1 MAIRI
6 PWDIREAAILLQALI
21 SVLNNKERRKR
32 AIAEVSQTLRKL
44 AIKQGVSVDDK
55 FRNENGI
62 ALQMSKLEYAF
73 TDGKL
78 GLRVQTGWYFDI
90 VRLYREERGKYY
102 DLLREVK
109 AMSVP
114 DTKEQ
119 KSFDVWLA
127 ENGSSNAASIKATIN
142 ILSVLLLKN
151 KAIRDNVLQ
160 ITDVAVIDSL
170 INRIKANKG
179 IHIHSKRQKN
189 NCLAALGVYKNYLEC
204 LAEETANEQ
213 FDIPDAKGTVL
224 NLEAEEEKGGTLRV
238 SFAESRIYSYTRPS
252 ELIYFDEHYP
262 VRNWTQVYVQ
272 TVKCLYMDFP
282 NKICSLMNSSL
293 SGRGR
298 IDVADSIGADA
309 MIAPKEISDDLYL
322 ETNESADTIITKIG
336 KLLNICEVDF
346 KNVVITYSASKIVS
360 EPNAS
365 AKATQADPHSKN
377 ISFYQWMTQTQGM
390 AEGTGRSY
398 DSAINTADVFAK
410 EHHIGNGKIRGITD
424 YIIVKETADALLQN
438 PVFIELNQK
447 QHNRFRAALRKYLQY
462 LNNGQYTGVPELV
475 EDSSDDVDFEPYREI
490 LSICFTKGFRIASRL
505 DMGRFRTFWLKK
517 YGSEL
522 TEDDDTVRKY
532 IAHITVQYQDFV
544 YLPETMLDE
553 GTAERLLAYLDGCFR
568 EGKNAV
574 YFDALYKEFQIE
586 FVGKRI
592 NNPNMLKSYL
602 TYINDDRFFVHRSYL
617 TAEVDAEVNPTD
629 EVKDYLITA
638 GVPVSVEDLKEALA
652 HIDEDKII
660 WAVAGSNSAEF
671 VRNQKGEYFHADI
684 VRFTQP
690 EIDSITELI
699 QQAIDDKDYMGG
711 KELTDAIEIKLPGI
725 RERYPFLTWLGLRD
739 VIAYKLRDVFS
750 FKGKIIS
757 AYGQDLS
764 MSDVFA
770 HFASSHDHFTLEQ
783 LNSLKRDLDTP
794 IYFDSVYENSLRI
807 SKDEFVSRE
816 QEVFDVA
823 ATDAA
828 IDRFCVGD
836 YIALKEISFFG
847 SFPDARF
854 PWNEFLLEHY
864 AANFSKEYKLL
875 HVGYTA
881 GTTVG
886 AIVKRSSRFEDFDE
900 LISADL
906 ADSNIPLNRQSAL
919 QYLVDVGFIARRHF
933 SGIDQILTKA
943 KLQRSKKG

>member
-1 MAIRI
+1 
-6 PWDIREAAILLQALI
+6 
-21 SVLNNKERRKR
+21 
-32 AIAEVSQTLRKL
+32 
-44 AIKQGVSVDDK
+44 
-55 FRNENGI
+55 
-62 ALQMSKLEYAF
+62 
-73 TDGKL
+73 
-78 GLRVQTGWYFDI
+78 
-90 VRLYREERGKYY
+90 
-102 DLLREVK
+102 
-109 AMSVP
+109 MSVP
-114 DTKEQ
+114 ATKEQ

-127 ENGSSNAASIKATIN
+127 ESGSNATSIKATIN
-142 ILSVLLLKN
+142 ILSVLLLRN
-151 KAIRDNVLQ
+151 KTIRDSVLK

-170 INRIKANKG
+170 INRIKINKG
-179 IHIHSKRQKN
+179 IHIHSKQQKS
-189 NCLAALGVYKNYLEC
+189 NCLAALEAYKNYLEC
-204 LAEETANEQ
+204 LAEETINGQ
-213 FDIPDAKGTVL
+213 SDIPDTKGAVL
-224 NLEAEEEKGGTLRV
+224 NLEAEKEKGGTLRV
-238 SFAESRIYSYTRPS
+238 SFAESRTYSYTRPS

-262 VRNWTQVYVQ
+262 VRNWAQIYVQ
-272 TVKCLYMDFP
+272 TVKCLYNDFP
-282 NKICSLMNSSL
+282 DRIRSLINSSL
-293 SGRGR
+293 SDRGR
-298 IDVADSIGADA
+298 IDVTNSIGADA
-309 MIAPKEISDDLYL
+309 MNAPKEICNDLYL
-322 ETNESADTIITKIG
+322 ETDESADTIITKIG
-336 KLLNICEVDF
+336 KLLNICGVDL
-346 KNVVITYSASKIVS
+346 KNVVIIYSDSKIVS
-360 EPNAS
+360 GSTAP
-365 AKATQADPHSKN
+365 AKVALTNFHPEN

-390 AEGTGRSY
+390 AEGTSRSY
-398 DSAINTADVFAK
+398 DSAINTANVFAE
-410 EHHIGNGKIRGITD
+410 EHHIGNGKIRGIAD
-424 YIIVKETADALLQN
+424 YVIVKETADALLQN
-438 PVFIELNQK
+438 PVFIELNQR

-462 LNNGQYTGVPELV
+462 LDNEHYTGVPEPF

-490 LSICFTKGFRIASRL
+490 LSTYFTKGFRIASRL
-505 DMGRFRTFWLKK
+505 DMGRFRTFWLEK
-517 YGSEL
+517 YGSDL
-522 TEDDDTVRKY
+522 TEDDNTVRKY

-553 GTAERLLAYLDGCFR
+553 GTTELLLAYLDSCFK

-574 YFDALYKEFQIE
+574 YFDALYNEFQIE
-586 FVGKRI
+586 FIGKHI

-629 EVKDYLITA
+629 EVRDYLITA
-638 GVPVSVEDLKEALA
+638 GAPVSVEDLKEALA
-652 HIDEDKII
+652 HIDKDKII
-660 WAVAGSNSAEF
+660 WAVAGTNSAEF

-725 RERYPFLTWLGLRD
+725 RERYPFLTWLGLRN
-739 VIAYKLRDVFS
+739 VIAYKLRNVFS

-807 SKDEFVSRE
+807 NKNEFVSRE
-816 QEVFDVA
+816 QEAFDVA
-823 ATDAA
+823 TTDAA
-828 IDRFCVGD
+828 IDRFCDGD
-836 YIALKEISFFG
+836 YIALKEINFFG
-847 SFPDARF
+847 SFPDAGF

-864 AANFSKEYKLL
+864 AADFSMKYKLL

-886 AIVKRSSRFEDFDE
+886 AIVKRSSRFENFDE

-919 QYLVDVGFIARRHF
+919 QYLIDVGFLARKHF

-943 KLQRSKKG
+943 KLQRLKKG

>member
-1 MAIRI
+1 MPI
-6 PWDIREAAILLQALI
+6 
-21 SVLNNKERRKR
+21 
-32 AIAEVSQTLRKL
+32 
-44 AIKQGVSVDDK
+44 
-55 FRNENGI
+55 
-62 ALQMSKLEYAF
+62 
-73 TDGKL
+73 
-78 GLRVQTGWYFDI
+78 
-90 VRLYREERGKYY
+90 
-102 DLLREVK
+102 
-109 AMSVP
+109 P
-114 DTKEQ
+114 DTKKQ
-119 KSFDVWLA
+119 TSFDIWLA
-127 ENGSSNAASIKATIN
+127 ENHSGDAASIKSSIN
-142 ILSVLLLKN
+142 ILTLILLKN
-151 KAIRDNVLQ
+151 KAIQ
-160 ITDVAVIDSL
+160 DVIWKVMDIKEIEYL
-170 INRIKANKG
+170 NNRIKINKG
-179 IHIHSKRQKN
+179 IYIHSKRQKN
-189 NCLAALGVYKNYLEC
+189 NYLAALGVYKNYLEC
-204 LAEETANEQ
+204 LVGETTNEKSGVS
-213 FDIPDAKGTVL
+213 DAKGAVL
-224 NLEAEEEKGGTLRV
+224 NPETEEKNAGTRRV
-238 SFAESRIYSYTRPS
+238 SFAESRTYSYTHPFK
-252 ELIYFDEHYP
+252 LIYFDEHYP
-262 VRNWTQVYVQ
+262 VGNWTQVYVQ
-272 TVKCLYMDFP
+272 TLKFLYNDFP
-282 NKICSLMNSSL
+282 DRIRSLMNSSL

-298 IDVADSIGADA
+298 IDVTDSIGADS

-322 ETNESADTIITKIG
+322 ETNESADTIVTKIG

-346 KNVVITYSASKIVS
+346 ENVVITYSALKIVS
-360 EPNAS
+360 EPTVPE
-365 AKATQADPHSKN
+365 KAAQADPH
-377 ISFYQWMTQTQGM
+377 
-390 AEGTGRSY
+390 
-398 DSAINTADVFAK
+398 
-410 EHHIGNGKIRGITD
+410 H
-424 YIIVKETADALLQN
+424 
-438 PVFIELNQK
+438 LNSG
-447 QHNRFRAALRKYLQY
+447 HF
-462 LNNGQYTGVPELV
+462 TGVPESV
-475 EDSSDDVDFEPYREI
+475 EDRFDDVDFESYREI
-490 LSICFTKGFRIASRL
+490 LSDFFTKGFRIASRL
-505 DMGRFRTFWLKK
+505 DMGRFRAFWLKK
-517 YGSEL
+517 HESEL

-553 GTAERLLAYLDGCFR
+553 DTTQRLLAYLDGCFR

-574 YFDALYKEFQIE
+574 YFDALYKEFQTE
-586 FVGKRI
+586 FIGKRI

-617 TAEVDAEVNPTD
+617 TAEADAEVNPTD
-629 EVKDYLITA
+629 EVKDYLVTA
-638 GVPVSVEDLKEALA
+638 GIPVSVEDLKEALA

-699 QQAIDDKDYMGG
+699 RQAIDDKDYMGG

-725 RERYPFLTWLGLRD
+725 RECYPFLTWLGLRD

-770 HFASSHDHFTLEQ
+770 HFASSHDHFTMEQ
-783 LNSLKRDLDTP
+783 LNFLKRDLDTP
-794 IYFDSVYENSLRI
+794 IYFGSVYENSLRI
-807 SKDEFVSRE
+807 NEDEFVSRE
-816 QEVFDVA
+816 QEAFDVA

-847 SFPDARF
+847 SFPDAGF
-854 PWNEFLLEHY
+854 PWNGFLLEHY
-864 AANFSKEYKLL
+864 AADFSKKYKLL

-919 QYLVDVGFIARRHF
+919 QYLVDVGFLARRHF

>member
-21 SVLNNKERRKR
+21 NVLNNKKGRKR

-44 AIKQGVSVDDK
+44 AVRQGVSVDDK

-62 ALQMSKLEYAF
+62 TLQMSKLEYAF
-73 TDGKL
+73 TDGKS

-102 DLLREVK
+102 GLLQEVK
-109 AMSVP
+109 AMSVL

-127 ENGSSNAASIKATIN
+127 ENGSHAASIKATIN

-151 KAIRDNVLQ
+151 KVIRDSVLK
-160 ITDVAVIDSL
+160 ITDIAVIDSL
-170 INRIKANKG
+170 INRIKINKG
-179 IHIHSKRQKN
+179 IHIHSKQQKS
-189 NCLAALGVYKNYLEC
+189 NCLAALGAYKNYLEC
-204 LAEETANEQ
+204 LAEEATNGQ
-213 FDIPDAKGTVL
+213 SDIPDTKGAVL
-224 NLEAEEEKGGTLRV
+224 NLEAEKEKGGTLRV
-238 SFAESRIYSYTRPS
+238 SFAESRTYSYTRPS

-262 VRNWTQVYVQ
+262 VRNWAQIYVQ
-272 TVKCLYMDFP
+272 TVKCLYNDFP
-282 NKICSLMNSSL
+282 DRIHSLINSSL
-293 SGRGR
+293 SDRGR
-298 IDVADSIGADA
+298 IDVTNSIGADA
-309 MIAPKEISDDLYL
+309 MNAPKEICNDLYL

-336 KLLNICEVDF
+336 KLLNICEVNF
-346 KNVVITYSASKIVS
+346 ENVVITYSDSKIVS
-360 EPNAS
+360 GPTAP
-365 AKATQADPHSKN
+365 AKVALTNFNPEN
-377 ISFYQWMTQTQGM
+377 ISFYQWMTQIQGM
-390 AEGTGRSY
+390 AEGTGKSY
-398 DSAINTADVFAK
+398 DSAINTADVFAE
-410 EHHIGNGKIRGITD
+410 EHHIGNGKIRGIAD
-424 YIIVKETADALLQN
+424 YVIVKETADALLQN
-438 PVFIELNQK
+438 PVFIELNQR

-462 LNNGQYTGVPELV
+462 LNNGHYTGVPEPF

-490 LSICFTKGFRIASRL
+490 LSTYFTKGFRIASRL
-505 DMGRFRTFWLKK
+505 DMGRFRTFWLEK
-517 YGSEL
+517 YGSDL
-522 TEDDDTVRKY
+522 TEDDNTVRKY

-553 GTAERLLAYLDGCFR
+553 GTTERLLAYLDGCFK

-574 YFDALYKEFQIE
+574 YFDALYNEFQME
-586 FVGKRI
+586 FVGKHI

-629 EVKDYLITA
+629 EVRDYLITA
-638 GVPVSVEDLKEALA
+638 GAPVSVEDLKEALA
-652 HIDEDKII
+652 HIDKDKII

-739 VIAYKLRDVFS
+739 VIAYKLRNVFS

-807 SKDEFVSRE
+807 NKNEFVSRE
-816 QEVFDVA
+816 QEAFDVA
-823 ATDAA
+823 TTDAA
-828 IDRFCVGD
+828 IDRFCDGD

-847 SFPDARF
+847 SFPDAGF

-864 AANFSKEYKLL
+864 AADFSMKYKLL

-886 AIVKRSSRFEDFDE
+886 AIVKRSSRFENFDE

-919 QYLVDVGFIARRHF
+919 QYLIDVGFLARKHF

-943 KLQRSKKG
+943 KLQRLKKG